1 MTNPSLKTVD
11 FDAIR
16 AEFPRAADRL
26 WLAAAENHPFNR
38 FALDALERYT
48 AYRTRGEK
56 APGCDFTPDMRME
69 TKQMF
74 ADLINADRDEIAF
87 VQSTTDGENI
97 VIAGLDLERLGGN
110 VVIDDLHFQATKYI
124 YTQLAE
130 AGKIELRVVPHQNW
144 QVDAE
149 TYADYIDEETR
160 LVSIALVS
168 HINGF
173 KLDVKRISD
182 LAHAKGAYLY
192 ADIIQGVG
200 NTPIDVKAMGID
212 FAATSTYKWLMG
224 EFGLGF
230 LYVDAAL
237 QGEII
242 RKTRYGMKQV
252 EQAVDYN
259 FVNAPGAARYQGTGS
274 MPYLQGVLVHAG
286 LKLLSS
292 IGVEAIRG
300 HVRPLTERLQAAL
313 PPLGYE
319 SITPPGTDTPIV
331 SYVPADLDETKQKLE
346 AAFDHQII
354 SYRTWYRTN
363 EAGER
368 EAVRGIRL
376 GVSVYNNE
384 EDIETFIAAVS

>member
-1 MTNPSLKTVD
+1 MTNPILETVD
-11 FDAIR
+11 FAAIR

-38 FALDALERYT
+38 SALDALERYT

-56 APGCDFTPDMRME
+56 APGCDFTLEMRAE

-74 ADLINADRDEIAF
+74 ADLISANRDEIAF

-110 VVIDDLHFQATKYI
+110 VVIDDLHFQATKYM

-130 AGKIELRVVPHQNW
+130 AGKIELRVVPHNNW

-149 TYADYIDEETR
+149 AYADYIDEETR

-230 LYVDAAL
+230 LYVDEEL
-237 QGEII
+237 QGEIV
-242 RKTRYGMKQV
+242 RKTRYGMRQV
-252 EQAVDYN
+252 ESVDDFS

-274 MPYLQGVLVHAG
+274 MPYLQGVIVHAG

-292 IGVEAIRG
+292 IGVEAIRD
-300 HVRPLTERLQAAL
+300 HVRPLTERLQATL
-313 PPLGYE
+313 PALGYQP
-319 SITPPGTDTPIV
+319 ITPPGTDTPIV
-331 SYVPADLDETKQKLE
+331 SYVPADLEETKRKLE
-346 AAFDHQII
+346 AAFDHQVI
-354 SYRTWYRTN
+354 SFRTWHQTT

-376 GVSVYNNE
+376 APSVYNNE
-384 EDIETFIAAVS
+384 DDIEQFIAAVS